1 MPYSVCKQWENT
13 LTGHRGEDYLAW
25 KKQLTE
31 KVLGKMEL
39 RYPGFRDKIAQ
50 VYDASPLTI
59 RDYFN
64 EPEGSLY
71 GLLKDSEN
79 PYAGYVPV
87 RTKADNLFL
96 TGQNVYLHGCCGV
109 PLTAVMTA
117 EAIMGET
124 DAIVRKL

>member
-1 MPYSVCKQWENT
+1 MQRTDAVIRKLEC
-13 LTGHRGEDYLAW
+13 
-25 KKQLTE
+25 
-31 KVLGKMEL
+31 
-39 RYPGFRDKIAQ
+39 RYPGFRDCIDR

-59 RDYFN
+59 RDYYN

-71 GLLKDSEN
+71 GLLKDSDS
-79 PYAGYVPV
+79 PYSGYVPV

-117 EAIMGET
+117 EAVIGEV
-124 DAIVRKL
+124 DGIVKKMQIER